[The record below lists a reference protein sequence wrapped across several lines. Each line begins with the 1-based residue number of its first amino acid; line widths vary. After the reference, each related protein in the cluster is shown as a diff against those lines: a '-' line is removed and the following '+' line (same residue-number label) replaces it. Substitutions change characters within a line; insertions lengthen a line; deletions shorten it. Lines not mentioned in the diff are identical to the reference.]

1 MNRLKE
7 LELKK
12 IEIREEIERLEYIE
26 SIILEI
32 ISLAYEINNCNMT
45 AYHIEKAEKLYKELT
60 KSRLRDGKKSKKD
73 VFRDSLFEG
82 VLRRRDEID
91 KQIELEKQRGEN
103 EG

>member
-1 MNRLKE
+1 MNKLKE
-7 LELKK
+7 LELKQDNIEKEMDNLIK
-12 IEIREEIERLEYIE
+12 IED
-26 SIILEI
+26 IILQI
-32 ISLAYEINNCNMT
+32 FRLAYEIENCNMT
-45 AYHIEKAEKLYKELT
+45 SYNIKKAEKLYNKF
-60 KSRLRDGKKSKKD
+60 RVRDFIHNLSMQD